1 MGASQWCVCDSYRAY
16 TDVILVCVR
25 ALRLLQL
32 ESSCQNSVMRVRR
45 SRQVELLHHILARSR
60 AKPEEVQGLRERDES
75 KGVCLGN
82 IRDCGMRNMRNGRVM
97 IINPREEEKGGY
109 EGVKL
114 KVDWEAALLK
124 GSKLGPF

>member
-1 MGASQWCVCDSYRAY
+1 
-16 TDVILVCVR
+16 
-25 ALRLLQL
+25 
-32 ESSCQNSVMRVRR
+32 MRVRR

-60 AKPEEVQGLRERDES
+60 AKPEEVQSLRERDEG